1 MSEPI
6 LRDATPGDMAAVAVL
21 YGREVL
27 EGTATFEETPPP
39 VELMQQR
46 LQGVLAHGLPWLVA
60 EVDGQVVAWAYA
72 SPFRPRAAYRY
83 AVESSIYVADG
94 FQGRGLG
101 SVLMRAVIARCRA
114 MGLRQMIAAISNDE
128 SRASIELHARL
139 GFREVGSYRK
149 VGWKFG
155 RWLDVTLMQF
165 ALVDEDA
172 TPDGPGLNLG

>member
-1 MSEPI
+1 
-6 LRDATPGDMAAVAVL
+6 
-21 YGREVL
+21 
-27 EGTATFEETPPP
+27 
-39 VELMQQR
+39 
-46 LQGVLAHGLPWLVA
+46 
-60 EVDGQVVAWAYA
+60 
-72 SPFRPRAAYRY
+72 
-83 AVESSIYVADG
+83 
-94 FQGRGLG
+94 
-101 SVLMRAVIARCRA
+101 

-172 TPDGPGLNLG
+172 PPDGPGLNLG